1 MIQKYYT
8 AIIRGFKD
16 CFSVLFFMLSCL
28 FLNLMLLILLQLVF
42 FMSLGFRVTVKIC
55 SSSLAF
61 PVWTG
66 RELKESKD
74 CSDI

>member
-8 AIIRGFKD
+8 AIIRGFED
-16 CFSVLFFMLSCL
+16 CFSVLLFLLGCS
-28 FLNLMLLILLQLVF
+28 FLNLMLVILLQLVF

-55 SSSLAF
+55 SFSLAF
-61 PVWTG
+61 AVWTG

-74 CSDI
+74 CSDT